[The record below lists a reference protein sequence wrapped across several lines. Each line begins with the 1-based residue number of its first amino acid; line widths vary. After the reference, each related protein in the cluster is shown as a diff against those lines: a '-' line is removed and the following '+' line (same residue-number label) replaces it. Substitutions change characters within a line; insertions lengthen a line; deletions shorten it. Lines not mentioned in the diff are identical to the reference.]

1 MKEFKPLILAFL
13 CENSAYRAI
22 DVACMRKISYL
33 ESIRVIKVPCSGR
46 ISSTHILQ
54 AFSNG
59 ADGVI
64 IFGCLKGGCNFV
76 DGNLRTQF
84 RVKKLKEALDTVGLG
99 GDRLEMYLVGFCEA
113 GKILK
118 YMNDFYMK
126 IKEIGPNPLKSKEVF
141 K

>member
-1 MKEFKPLILAFL
+1 MKKFKPLILAFL

-22 DVACMRKISYL
+22 DVASMRKVSYL

-64 IFGCLKGGCNFV
+64 IFGCLKGGCNYV
-76 DGNLRTQF
+76 DGNLRAQL
-84 RVKKLKEALDTVGLG
+84 RVKKLKKILDIIGLG
-99 GDRLEMYLVGFCEA
+99 GERLEMHLVGFCEA
-113 GKILK
+113 GKILE
-118 YMNDFYMK
+118 YMNNFYMK
-126 IKEIGPNPLKSKEVF
+126 IREIGPNPLKSKGVF